1 MKSNKQAVAEFRERL
16 ERAGYKR
23 IELVAHPGDFAE
35 IKAFALRLQKRRE
48 RNAKKIVLPEIKD

>member
-1 MKSNKQAVAEFRERL
+1 MKTNKQAVAEFRERL

-48 RNAKKIVLPEIKD
+48 RNSLKETKK